1 MELSLLAFVP
11 RSMLVELA
19 SLALLAQAAA
29 PDLVAPRAPNADET
43 KRGVFDSAWVL
54 PATLP
59 FADERSSAPA
69 VDLETHV
76 KELLARR
83 WDAPD
88 GSPRCLGD
96 VARAWRRAGETSASR
111 ERVLADLRSTN
122 AEVAREL
129 EPLLRELLQDD
140 VLRSPKWDPERDDAR
155 DGIAFARALTLGK
168 RTDAPWAKL
177 DGSKLVQQACVLV
190 FADLAAIK
198 NAENDYRNYPRRAG
212 SSYES
217 IHPARDSYVRGVDDQ
232 GRAFAAL
239 LLQFRCDLPFPFS
252 DYRCDLSIWNRIG
265 EDGVTR
271 CDIVSKSR
279 DFLWLAGS
287 DLYLPVLASDGE
299 LVGTCIVRRFGFDLR
314 GVPDGDDARK
324 TGLRSS
330 LGNLK
335 LESEALQRKR
345 ADALRASD
353 GQLPEFEVRGGR

>member
-1 MELSLLAFVP
+1 MALAALAFAP
-11 RSMLVELA
+11 GSKLVG
-19 SLALLAQAAA
+19 LALFACLGQSPA
-29 PDLVAPRAPNADET
+29 PDVVAPRAPKPDELR
-43 KRGVFDSAWVL
+43 RGVFNTAWVL

-59 FADERSSAPA
+59 FADERSNAPA
-69 VDLETHV
+69 VDLEAHV

-88 GSPRCLGD
+88 GSPRCVGD
-96 VARAWRRAGETSASR
+96 VARAWLRAVDTSASR
-111 ERVLADLRSTN
+111 ERVFADLRSAN
-122 AEVAREL
+122 AAIAREL
-129 EPLLRELLQDD
+129 EPFLRELLQDD
-140 VLRSPKWDPERDDAR
+140 VLRSPKWYPERDDAR
-155 DGIAFARALTLGK
+155 DGIAFARALTLEK

-190 FADLAAIK
+190 FADLEAIK

-217 IHPARDSYVRGVDDQ
+217 IHPARESYVRGVDAQ
-232 GRAFAAL
+232 GRAFASL

-265 EDGVTR
+265 EDGVPR
-271 CDIVSKSR
+271 CDIVSRSR

-287 DLYLPVLASDGE
+287 DRYLPVTTTDGE
-299 LVGTCIVRRFGFDLR
+299 LVATCIVRRFGFDLR

-335 LESEALQRKR
+335 LESEALQRER
-345 ADALRASD
+345 GDALRANA